1 MVVNTQNKHQI
12 ECSDCW
18 SPAERRLKHIVEKG
32 KKYLFY
38 PLIMLL
44 KKLKVTANMVSYA
57 SALVG
62 LGSAIYAFYDI
73 KISAILLII
82 SLLLDGIDGSLARA
96 SNSPKLKG
104 SITDCFADQ
113 IVISSTTIVFIAMGI
128 INPIIGGLYLVAYPT
143 HITFTILKNIINK
156 PNKYVFRPRIFVYVA
171 FWLYAFFGINYLNYT
186 VLPISIILLLYI
198 FHDFY
203 SLRRHL

>member
-1 MVVNTQNKHQI
+1 MNTVK
-12 ECSDCW
+12 CSDCW
-18 SPAERRLKHIVEKG
+18 SPSERKLKNFFETW

-38 PLIMLL
+38 PIIKLLIRLH
-44 KKLKVTANMVSYA
+44 VTANMVSYF
-57 SALVG
+57 SAILG
-62 LGSAIYAFYDI
+62 LASAIYILYDI

-82 SLLLDGIDGSLARA
+82 SLLMDGIDGSLARELNA
-96 SNSPKLKG
+96 PKLQG

-113 IVISSTTIVFIAMGI
+113 IVISSTTIAFIAIGI
-128 INPIIGGLYLVAYPT
+128 IDPIIGGLYLVVYPT

-156 PNKYVFRPRIFVYVA
+156 PNRYVFRPRIFVYIA

-203 SLRRHL
+203 SLRKHL